1 MIEIV
6 KAQGLVTL
14 QDLGHH
20 GHMHEGV
27 PPGGALA
34 PARLIAANRAAGN
47 PDDARAIE
55 VLGRLVV
62 RAVSAIETNVKA
74 LQAGEELVVES
85 EPRRVAYL
93 ALRGGVQGRAAL
105 VCAGIGTF
113 VTAGMTLASAGEPHL
128 VRAPVALD
136 ESDRAI
142 RVIPGPD
149 AVSQALIA
157 ASYRI
162 SPASDRIGTRL
173 QGPPIPAEQ
182 GPSRPMVRGA
192 IEVPPDGQPIV
203 LGPEHPTTGGY
214 PLIGVIAADDL
225 DRFFTIRLGGSVR
238 FQYV

>member
-1 MIEIV
+1 MIEVV

-14 QDLGHH
+14 QDLGHP
-20 GHMHEGV
+20 GHMHEGI

-34 PARLIAANRAAGN
+34 PARLVAANRAAGN
-47 PDDARAIE
+47 REDALAIE
-55 VLGRLVV
+55 VLGRLAV
-62 RAVSAIETNVKA
+62 RATAAIETSLGTLA
-74 LQAGEELVVES
+74 AGEELVVES

-105 VCAGIGTF
+105 VCAGLGTF
-113 VTAGMTLASAGEPHL
+113 VTAGMTLAIAGEPHR
-128 VRAPVALD
+128 VWAPVTLD
-136 ESDRAI
+136 ESDRPI

-149 AVSQALIA
+149 AFPQVIG
-157 ASYRI
+157 SYRI

-173 QGPPIPAEQ
+173 HGPPIAAEQ
-182 GPSRPMVRGA
+182 GTSRPMVRGA

-214 PLIGVIAADDL
+214 PLIGVIASADL
-225 DRFFTIRLGGSVR
+225 DRFFSIRLGGSVR